1 MMIGRLTALFSDLL
15 SRSHWLN
22 VVLTRRTF
30 ENIFS
35 AFGKIW
41 LLIAVASFFFS
52 AAKPY
57 LSQNPYLLIG
67 IMLLISIWVGRPKL
81 SIRSNV
87 NNCDMQI
94 EIQVGNIFDF
104 RGTYVIS
111 TNTTFDTDVSSGI
124 ISKNSLQGQF
134 ASKFYKDKV
143 SELDSDLEELLSGL
157 PFDEL
162 NDGRFGKKK
171 RYPIGTVIQLKKS
184 NKVFYLVA
192 IANLNKHGS
201 VESVGFED
209 IQKSLSKLWNKI
221 EATGN
226 IDPIVIPLLG
236 SSRCRLKQSRTDFA
250 KAIINSF
257 ALACI
262 EKKLCEKLI
271 IVISPQDYRKYAI
284 DLHHLNEYL
293 NCRCT
298 FPELVSYKEDKED
311 SIGYIAEKF
320 K

>member
-1 MMIGRLTALFSDLL
+1 MICRFIVSFNDFL
-15 SRSHWLN
+15 SKNHWVN
-22 VVLTRRTF
+22 VIFTRRTF
-30 ENIFS
+30 DNIFS

-41 LLIAVASFFFS
+41 LLITVVSFFS
-52 AAKPY
+52 PVAKDS
-57 LSQNPYLLIG
+57 LNQNPYFLVG
-67 IMLLISIWVGRPKL
+67 IIILVSIWVSRPKL
-81 SIRSNV
+81 SVRSNV
-87 NNCDMQI
+87 RNSDIHI

-134 ASKFYKDKV
+134 ASKFYKNKIN
-143 SELDSDLEELLSGL
+143 ELDSDLENLLNGL
-157 PFDEL
+157 QFEKL
-162 NDGRFGKKK
+162 NDDRLGKKK
-171 RYPIGTVIQLKKS
+171 RYPLGTVIQLKKS
-184 NKVFYLVA
+184 NKGLLKKSKTVFYLVA

-201 VESVGFED
+201 IESISFED
-209 IQKSLSKLWNKI
+209 IQESISELWKKI

-250 KAIINSF
+250 KVIINSF
-257 ALACI
+257 VLACRN
-262 EKKLCEKLI
+262 KKICEKLI

-298 FPELVSYKEDKED
+298 FPELVSYTKE
-311 SIGYIAEKF
+311 
-320 K
+320 